1 MTDGAPA
8 RGTARIAANP
18 FYLLELS
25 PHCSAVEI
33 ERQGSKLL
41 AMLELGLVE
50 AETYDTPFG
59 VRTRSEDSVRLAMAE
74 LRDPDRRL
82 LHELWAAMDPSGPIE
97 HIASSE
103 ADFGDVGEGPS
114 TPHDAGTGFAG
125 AMALLGWRSL
135 DATGE
140 KR

>member
-1 MTDGAPA
+1 MTQSPPPGST

-18 FYLLELS
+18 FYILELS
-25 PHCSAVEI
+25 PRCSAVEV
-33 ERQGSKLL
+33 ERQGQKLL

-59 VRTRSEDSVRLAMAE
+59 VRSRSADAVRLAMAE

-97 HIASSE
+97 HVDGPASASQP
-103 ADFGDVGEGPS
+103 DP
-114 TPHDAGTGFAG
+114 TGFCG
-125 AMALLGWRSL
+125 AMAILGWRPL
-135 DATGE
+135 PPTGGE
-140 KR
+140 R